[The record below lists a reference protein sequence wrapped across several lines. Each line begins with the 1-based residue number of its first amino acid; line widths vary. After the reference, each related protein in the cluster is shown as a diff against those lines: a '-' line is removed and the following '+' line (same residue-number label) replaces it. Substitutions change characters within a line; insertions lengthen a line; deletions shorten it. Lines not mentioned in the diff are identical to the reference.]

1 MGETQIPFSSVI
13 DSQPALVSSVPLLV
27 GELLAEAVLSQPS
40 AVNNVVVEGPVQP
53 GAPPNRDALL
63 FLLPLLIVL
72 STFLFLIL
80 LFLVFVILLRRRRG
94 IRLRDGDGPIDLSRE
109 DLVEGEGGLE
119 GVESRWLESV
129 SESERRTYLRAK
141 DYQLQYPPNS
151 LPTDITLSQ
160 FLSIQEK
167 GVAAWSFE
175 PDLEAMHSLL
185 VHARTE
191 ITFLPDPSS
200 ASSVQ
205 SNLPLPKLNEVYYW
219 EVKMFDLPPTT
230 NVAVGLAT
238 KPYPSFRLPG
248 HARFSIAYH
257 SSGDKSYNYP
267 FTSAT
272 FNSILKEGDVLGI
285 GYRPRTGTVFYTR
298 NGRKMDDAFTGLMNY
313 NLFPTV
319 GADGPCSVHVN
330 LGQAGFVF
338 IEANVKKWGLAP
350 SVGTLAPPPAY
361 GAERGSIL
369 LAAGDSRPSSRH
381 QPRQDYSNGSS
392 PTRRPT
398 HRSRRPKRSTLATG
412 NLPPSPLSNPE
423 RTPPPPLTPPPPI
436 TPIDELSE
444 VGAQGNP
451 GPGPSS
457 SGRYISPTD
466 MPFHTPTARNDLPPS
481 PPSRRTDDNEVFE
494 SDEDSSPSQT
504 SSSPN
509 PRRNPNLNLSQ
520 DQGTVRNRSRSP
532 APSSGANPFN
542 TPRGIRSSQTHSI
555 VVSHHH
561 HSSSTSS
568 HKRRVSA
575 SRLGLGQAQSVV
587 PDEDEALGQEELA
600 DLDRQGQ
607 GLKQRQR
614 DEIIVQPPPDSPLSP
629 NPPTPH
635 ARDIGMRAF
644 AISQREL
651 NPLAQRNGRASGSRL
666 VDTIEP
672 SDVLDSD
679 IDSISRDD
687 DLQRTREPI
696 SEGSTES
703 DRDAARRPPDYS
715 PLDSFAYPDGVHL
728 DLPTDAVVAMLENGA
743 LPANYVG
750 GRGDGREGESRE
762 ERRERRRRERQRES
776 GRRNR

>member
-1 MGETQIPFSSVI
+1 M
-13 DSQPALVSSVPLLV
+13 A
-27 GELLAEAVLSQPS
+27 
-40 AVNNVVVEGPVQP
+40 VEGPSQP
-53 GAPPNRDALL
+53 GPPHNRDALF

-94 IRLRDGDGPIDLSRE
+94 IRLRDGEGPVDLSRG
-109 DLVEGEGGLE
+109 DLIGGEGGLE

-129 SESERRTYLRAK
+129 SESERRAYFRAK

-248 HARFSIAYH
+248 HGRFSIAYH
-257 SSGDKSYNYP
+257 SNGDKSYNYP
-267 FTSAT
+267 FTSTT
-272 FNSILKEGDVLGI
+272 FNSVLKEGDVLGI

-361 GAERGSIL
+361 GSERGSIL

-381 QPRQDYSNGSS
+381 QSPLGHVVSSNPPS
-392 PTRRPT
+392 PGRRPT
-398 HRSRRPKRSTLATG
+398 HRSRRPKHSALATG
-412 NLPPSPLSNPE
+412 NLPSSPFSNPE
-423 RTPPPPLTPPPPI
+423 MTPPPPLTPPPPI

-444 VGAQGNP
+444 TGAQGNAVA

-457 SGRYISPTD
+457 SDRYISPTD
-466 MPFHTPTARNDLPPS
+466 MPFHTPTARSDLPPS
-481 PPSRRTDDNEVFE
+481 PPVFE
-494 SDEDSSPSQT
+494 SGDEGTSPSRA
-504 SSSPN
+504 SSNPN
-509 PRRNPNLNLSQ
+509 PSRNPNHNSNQ
-520 DQGTVRNRSRSP
+520 NQTRSSTTRNRSRSP
-532 APSSGANPFN
+532 PPSSGANPFN

-555 VVSHHH
+555 VVTAHHH

-568 HKRRVSA
+568 HKRRGSA
-575 SRLGLGQAQSVV
+575 SRLGLGQGQVNGLGV
-587 PDEDEALGQEELA
+587 DEELGQEELA
-600 DLDRQGQ
+600 DMDGQGQ
-607 GLKQRQR
+607 SSRQR
-614 DEIIVQPPPDSPLSP
+614 EINVHPPPDSPMSPNP

-644 AISQREL
+644 AAGQRER
-651 NPLAQRNGRASGSRL
+651 NQQAQRTGRSRGIRL
-666 VDTIEP
+666 ADAADN
-672 SDVLDSD
+672 SDVFDSD
-679 IDSISRDD
+679 TDSISRDGSR
-687 DLQRTREPI
+687 QRTRE
-696 SEGSTES
+696 STLDGSTEP
-703 DRDAARRPPDYS
+703 DQDTGREPPAYS
-715 PLDSFAYPDGVHL
+715 PLDSFTYADGVQI
-728 DLPTDAVVAMLENGA
+728 DLPTDVVATMLENGA

-750 GRGDGREGESRE
+750 GGRRNGREGEGRE

>member
-1 MGETQIPFSSVI
+1 
-13 DSQPALVSSVPLLV
+13 
-27 GELLAEAVLSQPS
+27 
-40 AVNNVVVEGPVQP
+40 
-53 GAPPNRDALL
+53 
-63 FLLPLLIVL
+63 
-72 STFLFLIL
+72 
-80 LFLVFVILLRRRRG
+80 
-94 IRLRDGDGPIDLSRE
+94 
-109 DLVEGEGGLE
+109 
-119 GVESRWLESV
+119 
-129 SESERRTYLRAK
+129 
-141 DYQLQYPPNS
+141 
-151 LPTDITLSQ
+151 
-160 FLSIQEK
+160 
-167 GVAAWSFE
+167 
-175 PDLEAMHSLL
+175 MHSLL

-257 SSGDKSYNYP
+257 SNGDKSYNYP
-267 FTSAT
+267 FTSTT

-361 GAERGSIL
+361 GSERGSIL

-381 QPRQDYSNGSS
+381 RSRQDRLPSSNSSS
-392 PTRRPT
+392 PGRRST

-423 RTPPPPLTPPPPI
+423 MTPPPPLTPPPPI

-444 VGAQGNP
+444 TGAQGSVA
-451 GPGPSS
+451 GAGPSS

-481 PPSRRTDDNEVFE
+481 PPSRRTDDSEVFE

-504 SSSPN
+504 SSNINSRPS
-509 PRRNPNLNLSQ
+509 PNLNLNE
-520 DQGTVRNRSRSP
+520 DQSIVRNRSRSP
-532 APSSGANPFN
+532 PPSSGANPFN

-568 HKRRVSA
+568 HKRRVST
-575 SRLGLGQAQSVV
+575 SRLGLGQTQAVGA
-587 PDEDEALGQEELA
+587 DEDEELPQEELA
-600 DLDRQGQ
+600 DMDRQGQ
-607 GLKQRQR
+607 GLRQRER
-614 DEIIVQPPPDSPLSP
+614 DEINVQPPPDSPMSP
-629 NPPTPH
+629 NQNPPTPH

-651 NPLAQRNGRASGSRL
+651 NPFARRSGRASGSRL
-666 VDTIEP
+666 ADTP

-679 IDSISRDD
+679 TDSISRGD
-687 DLQRTREPI
+687 DLQRTREPT
-696 SEGSTES
+696 SEGSAEP
-703 DRDAARRPPDYS
+703 DRDASIQPPDYS

-743 LPANYVG
+743 LPADYIGG
-750 GRGDGREGESRE
+750 GRGNGPEGETRE